1 MSKVLDVTESKIL
14 EVSKELTIAWI
25 QKYGNNSSFYPE
37 PEQIAE
43 AFDKIYKASLKTI
56 DQ

>member
-1 MSKVLDVTESKIL
+1 MGKVLDVTESKVL
-14 EVSKELTIAWI
+14 EVSKDLTIAWI

-43 AFDKIYKASLKTI
+43 AFDKIYKETMKTI
-56 DQ
+56 N